1 MRSTITPGK
10 RRKLRTLAL
19 VLAAGAV
26 YAALAA
32 RFGGISC
39 PFRLVTGLKCP
50 GCGVTTLLLCLLRGD
65 WQGAWAANP
74 FLLAT
79 SPLLAVILWRFWW
92 VGTRPG
98 RPWQALAAGY
108 IGALILWG
116 VLRNYAVFSTLF

>member
-19 VLAAGAV
+19 VLAAGAL
-26 YAALAA
+26 YAALAV
-32 RFGGISC
+32 RFGGLPC
-39 PFRLVTGLKCP
+39 PFRLVTGLQCP

-65 WQGAWAANP
+65 WQGSWAANP

-92 VGTRPG
+92 AETRPG

-108 IGALILWG
+108 IGTLILWG
-116 VLRNYAVFSTLF
+116 VLRNYAVFTAFF

>member
-1 MRSTITPGK
+1 MQPTGTPAK

-19 VLAAGAV
+19 VLGAGAV
-26 YAALAA
+26 YAVLAA
-32 RFGGISC
+32 RFGGLPC
-39 PFRLVTGLKCP
+39 PFRLVTGLQCP

-92 VGTRPG
+92 VEARPG
-98 RPWQALAAGY
+98 RLWQGVAVGY
-108 IGALILWG
+108 IAALLAWGIIRNFAFFAAIL
-116 VLRNYAVFSTLF
+116 